1 MVNLA
6 SLDFVAVDFT
16 CRLKW
21 SSGLSGSAL
30 KVVLP
35 TKNWTHR
42 LHFRLIHRL
51 VCENSRGLE
60 DRTREPSTGIFD

>member
-30 KVVLP
+30 KVVFADEELDSSATFQTYPP
-35 TKNWTHR
+35 TR
-42 LHFRLIHRL
+42 LRELK
-51 VCENSRGLE
+51 
-60 DRTREPSTGIFD
+60 RTRGSDA